1 MSLHDTWQIYLAT
14 DTLLATVRRA
24 SMVQWKTAMDV
35 YLGSSSNSHNPDYV
49 IRGDYFEKNVNIYQ
63 GAQQAALVYLAPTNK
78 HTNSLSVSL
87 RLSFAVESLSSSFY
101 RFPRSQTSCSGTS
114 CSYSGKC
121 HHSLSLSVEC
131 FSIFFSSSSPPSS
144 KELNKFSMVFL
155 TPTKRNTILSLSL
168 FAVES
173 FSIFSHNHLLTIF
186 PRSPASCSDTSH
198 ENH

>member
-63 GAQQAALVYLAPTNK
+63 GAQQAALVCLAPTNK

-87 RLSFAVESLSSSFY
+87 CLSFAVESLSSSFY
-101 RFPRSQTSCSGTS
+101 SFPRSQTSCSGTS

-121 HHSLSLSVEC
+121 HLSLSLS
-131 FSIFFSSSSPPSS
+131 
-144 KELNKFSMVFL
+144 
-155 TPTKRNTILSLSL
+155 LS
-168 FAVES
+168 
-173 FSIFSHNHLLTIF
+173 
-186 PRSPASCSDTSH
+186 
-198 ENH
+198 